1 MTALA
6 AHDTHASGVTF
17 PRVLRSEWIKFTTV
31 RSTVVLVATTVL
43 VMIGLALLTAL
54 SAALVPA
61 EVDASSLAFAV
72 PSSGVT
78 FGQLTIASLAVVII
92 TSEWGTGMIR
102 STLVAVPDRTTALLA
117 KATIIAIV
125 SFVVGLVSALASYAL
140 AQPILEP
147 EGLTYSLTEEGVL
160 ASVIN
165 SGIVLALVAIIS
177 FSIGALLRSTA
188 AGVVTAIGVF
198 FVLPIILTLLSGV
211 ADWISDVARF
221 LPADAAA
228 QLVAVS
234 TEEGALTP
242 LQGGVTMAA
251 WALVLLVIAVVV
263 TRRRDV

>member
-1 MTALA
+1 MTALSA
-6 AHDTHASGVTF
+6 REMPTSGVTF
-17 PRVLRSEWIKFTTV
+17 PRVLHAEWIKFTTV
-31 RSTVVLVATTVL
+31 RSTIVLVATTML

-54 SAALVPA
+54 SASLVPP
-61 EVDASSLAFAV
+61 EVDSSELAFAV

-78 FGQLTIASLAVVII
+78 FGQLTVASLAVVII

-102 STLVAVPDRTTALLA
+102 STLVAVPGRTTALLA

-125 SFVVGLVSALASYAL
+125 PFVIGLLSALASYAL

-160 ASVIN
+160 SSVIN
-165 SGIVLALVAIIS
+165 SGTVLALVAIIS

-221 LPADAAA
+221 LPAEAAT
-228 QLVAVS
+228 QLVAV
-234 TEEGALTP
+234 TTPEGSLTP
-242 LQGGVTMAA
+242 LQGGITMAA
-251 WALVLLVIAVVV
+251 WALALLTLAVIV